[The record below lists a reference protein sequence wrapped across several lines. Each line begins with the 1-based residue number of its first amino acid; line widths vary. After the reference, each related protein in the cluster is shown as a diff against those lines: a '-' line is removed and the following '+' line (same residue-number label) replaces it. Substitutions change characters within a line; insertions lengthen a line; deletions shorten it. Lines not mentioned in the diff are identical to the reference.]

1 MENNFQIAKEL
12 RNASVEFLTSF
23 ANYEKCLN
31 LLRDEN
37 KESFTESEV
46 NEILNLLGAFRL
58 REVFH
63 IVERYKI
70 EVTQLKSQESEE
82 NQPEEQS
89 AEK

>member
-1 MENNFQIAKEL
+1 MENNFEIAKEL
-12 RNASVEFLTSF
+12 RESSVEFLTSF
-23 ANYEKCLN
+23 ANYGKCLD

-37 KESFTESEV
+37 KKSFTETEV

-70 EVTQLKSQESEE
+70 EVTQLKSQTDDKIE
-82 NQPEEQS
+82 PEEEIT
-89 AEK
+89 EK